1 MTLMKAS
8 LKLAGL
14 VVAMLAAIGA
24 WEIYKGTVKP
34 QSVAQAQA
42 QAGDIVELVTDIHRA
57 VVGDDGFGPR
67 LHFKCYGIT
76 PGGQSLNVPVTLFDQ
91 FFPPDLSTT
100 PPGGGD
106 QLTVRAK
113 HLLCTPAL
121 KRIRS

>member
-1 MTLMKAS
+1 MTIMKAS
-8 LKLAGL
+8 LKLATL

-34 QSVAQAQA
+34 QSVAQAQE
-42 QAGDIVELVTDIHRA
+42 GDIVTLVTDIHRA
-57 VVGDDGFGPR
+57 VVDRGDGFGPR

-76 PGGQSLNVPVTLFDQ
+76 PGGKSLNTPVTLFDQ
-91 FFPPDLSTT
+91 FFPPDLSTD

-121 KRIRS
+121 KIKS